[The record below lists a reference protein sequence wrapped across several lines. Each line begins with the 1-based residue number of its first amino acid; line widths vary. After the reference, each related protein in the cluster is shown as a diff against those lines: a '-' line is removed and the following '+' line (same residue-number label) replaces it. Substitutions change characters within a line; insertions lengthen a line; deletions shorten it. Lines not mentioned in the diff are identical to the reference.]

1 MSNTEDPRLTYRTLY
16 VSTQMGEIHS
26 SKKVKKQVGVHKVTR
41 TEGVFKKKEVEV
53 EEPIFEDQMEYTP
66 TGEISDT
73 FIDHRVFIGTIE
85 DACNTMAEAG
95 YEVISI
101 MPIIRG
107 AYSWRE
113 RGVSSVLAGL
123 AGGYGYG
130 YSYTDGAV
138 VPARLL
144 K

>member
-1 MSNTEDPRLTYRTLY
+1 MSNSEAQRPTYRTLY
-16 VSTQMGEIHS
+16 VPTQMGQLHS
-26 SKKVKKQVGVHKVTR
+26 SKKVRKQVGVHKVTR

-53 EEPIFEDQMEYTP
+53 EEPIFEDRLEYTP
-66 TGEISDT
+66 TGELSDT
-73 FIDHRVFIGTIE
+73 FIDQPVFIGTIE
-85 DACNTMAEAG
+85 DACNSMAEAG

-138 VPARLL
+138 ITARLL